1 MRVFKFLLGSVILG
15 VTFIS
20 FSFINNILRSSS
32 VNAEFNEP
40 KALSQTS
47 KIAEIKTPLGYD
59 RVSLKDDSFG
69 TYLRNIKIKKGKKT
83 VHLYNGVKK
92 PFQGAQYLILD
103 IDTGKKDLQQCA
115 DAAMRLWAEH
125 LFSQKKYKKI
135 HFNFLS
141 DGKPRFYV
149 QYSKNDRSYETFRK
163 YMDWI
168 FQYAN
173 TASLYHELKTIQ
185 RKYLSLGDVFIQKGR
200 PFGHAVIVVDMAK
213 HRSTGEKIFLIAQSF
228 MPAQEIHVLKNY
240 NSQSL
245 NPWYSL
251 DFGDSLKTPEYVFS
265 KNKKYLIKRF
275 SAK

>member
-1 MRVFKFLLGSVILG
+1 MTLSVGLTSLIFFNGDVRSL
-15 VTFIS
+15 S
-20 FSFINNILRSSS
+20 FNT
-32 VNAEFNEP
+32 EFNEL
-40 KALSQTS
+40 KTLSQAS
-47 KIAEIKTPLGYD
+47 NIAEIKTPPGYD
-59 RVSLKDDSFG
+59 RVSLDDDSFG
-69 TYLRNIKIKKGKKT
+69 AYLRSIKIKRGKRI
-83 VHLYNGVKK
+83 VHLHNGEKK
-92 PFQGAQYLILD
+92 PFQGAQFVILD

-125 LFSQKKYKKI
+125 LFEQKKYKKI

-149 QYSKNDRSYETFRK
+149 QYAKGDRSYETFRR
-163 YMDWI
+163 YMDWV

-173 TASLYHELKTIQ
+173 TASLYHELETIQ
-185 RKYLSLGDVFIQKGR
+185 RKNLSLGDVFIQKGR
-200 PFGHAVIVVDMAK
+200 PFGHAIIVVDMAK

-240 NSQSL
+240 NNQSL

-265 KNKKYLIKRF
+265 KKKKYLIKRF
-275 SAK
+275 SEK

>member
-1 MRVFKFLLGSVILG
+1 MRASKFLLGSVTLG
-15 VTFIS
+15 VTFSS
-20 FSFINNILRSSS
+20 FIFINNILRSSS

-40 KALSQTS
+40 KALSQAS

-59 RVSLKDDSFG
+59 RVSLKGDSFG
-69 TYLRNIKIKKGKKT
+69 TYLRNIKVKKGKKA

-92 PFQGAQYLILD
+92 PFQGAQYVILD

-141 DGKPRFYV
+141 DGKPRFYI
-149 QYSKNDRSYETFRK
+149 QYAKDDRSYKTFRS

-173 TASLYHELKTIQ
+173 TASLYHELETIQ
-185 RKYLSLGDVFIQKGR
+185 RKHLSLGDVFIQKGR

-240 NSQSL
+240 TSQGL

-251 DFGDSLKTPEYVFS
+251 DFGESLKTPEYVFS
-265 KNKKYLIKRF
+265 KKKKYLIKRF

>member
-1 MRVFKFLLGSVILG
+1 
-15 VTFIS
+15 
-20 FSFINNILRSSS
+20 
-32 VNAEFNEP
+32 
-40 KALSQTS
+40 
-47 KIAEIKTPLGYD
+47 
-59 RVSLKDDSFG
+59 
-69 TYLRNIKIKKGKKT
+69 
-83 VHLYNGVKK
+83 
-92 PFQGAQYLILD
+92 
-103 IDTGKKDLQQCA
+103 
-115 DAAMRLWAEH
+115 MRLWAEH

-141 DGKPRFYV
+141 DGRPRFYIR
-149 QYSKNDRSYETFRK
+149 YAKNDRSYETFRA
-163 YMDWI
+163 YMDWV

-173 TASLYHELKTIQ
+173 TASLYHELETIQ
-185 RKYLSLGDVFIQKGR
+185 RKHLALGDVFIQKGR

-228 MPAQEIHVLKNY
+228 MPAQEIHILKNY

-265 KNKKYLIKRF
+265 KKKKYLIKRF